1 MITGKTGVSTNTPKN
16 IMFGAGTIHK
26 GLTWS
31 ALTYGLTSDT
41 DIVEGKSYYTRS
53 GNEGSYV
60 YTKVTTPVKTSLSSY
75 YEVTGGG
82 WNFSASCIG
91 ATNGGSKMT
100 IKPEFKDVEAD
111 GALVLVKGL
120 KVKTGETAS
129 MEINLLELTKATIS
143 DAIVGQ
149 AGTSS
154 DDAYDLIE
162 SKANLEAG
170 DYYSNIAFVGK
181 TLDDRNIIVILDNAL
196 CTSGFE
202 AEGKNKEAG
211 VGKYTF
217 ECHADLDSDL
227 DKLPYHIYY
236 PKASA

>member
-120 KVKTGETAS
+120 KVKTG
-129 MEINLLELTKATIS
+129 